1 MDSFVHLHTH
11 SNFSLLD
18 STIPLR
24 ALVERTKQLGMS
36 AVALT
41 DHNALYGA
49 IEFYRICRELEIK
62 PIIGAQVTLTDGA
75 SLVLLAKNLRGYRN
89 LCEILTKAH
98 LRGGHLHFKCE
109 MNDVL
114 DQKQGLFVL
123 SGGKKGLISQ
133 LILSRN
139 PEEAE
144 AHCRWMQE
152 RFGDSFFLE
161 LQRFVPWD
169 DFLNER
175 LHTLAETTGVPLV
188 ATNDVHL
195 LSPEDLPLRE
205 VLHAIDRNTIRERV
219 RTAGSKEQHLKS
231 PGQMRRLFAKYP
243 AARANTHQIAEACNV
258 KFALGKPVFP
268 VTEVPDGESGA
279 TYLRKLCLR
288 GAKERYRPLTRQ
300 VKKRIDYELKVIDN
314 LGFTDYFLIVKEIV
328 DFCRREAIPCVGRGS
343 AADSIVSYVLAITF
357 ADPIRFN
364 LYFERFLNPERTD
377 APDIDLDICW
387 KNRDRVLKYV
397 YKRFGK
403 EKTAMI
409 CTFSTFQ
416 SRAAIREVA
425 KVFGLPE
432 EEIGQLTREAPYMSK
447 MVNPDRTLNSVPQ
460 LKNGKRMDRTFLE
473 IIKIS
478 KRLAGFPRH
487 LSVHSGGV
495 IIAPDRLSNYTPLEV
510 AGKGIVISQYD
521 VHSIERLGLVK
532 MDLLGVRSLTI
543 ITECLEMAKR
553 EEWKAGNG
561 EGNEDGRWK
570 MAAGSG
576 WNEKSGLQIGERKS
590 ESVGREKDGNG
601 GLRIE
606 DGEAGNGERGAES
619 VKRGEDKPV
628 KDITISSLEF
638 PDSETKRKTRNL
650 KLGTDF
656 NPKFSFLRKAEK
668 LSALDMRAIPDDDP
682 ETIGMIKAGQT
693 LGCFQLESPLVRGVL
708 RKMQTDSVEDMVVA
722 VAVIRPGVGDSGIK
736 DEYILRR
743 GGKRPTRYAH
753 PILEPV
759 LKETHG
765 LTIYQEQVL
774 LIAQAVA
781 GFSLAQGDTLRRAMT
796 KNRDQELMNSMKK
809 QFLAGA
815 RKKGVLKEKA
825 LEIWQFLLQFTGFG
839 FNKAHAATYGILA
852 YQTAF
857 LKNYFPIEYM
867 TAVLNNPGGF
877 YASAV
882 YIEECRRMG
891 IPLLPPDV
899 NQSESEFTKEGHAIR
914 VGLAPVFD
922 LCDKTRK
929 RIVTERKNRRF
940 ADLCDFLQRTRTGEK
955 EAEHLIRCGALRSL
969 HPSEPLLL
977 MKCQSYFKNNRSKP
991 MVEYLTA
998 GFDPAP
1004 YPQEMRILAELEILG
1019 FGVKAHPL
1027 TLYDGLIPWENMVSS
1042 PELEAHKNRKVQFTG
1057 WYVTSRLQETVT
1069 GKYMKFISLED
1080 KHGICEVIFFP
1091 ETYTKYADILRGHG
1105 PFTVVGKIQS
1115 RIKGEANLIAE
1126 RVLRW
1131 DAPREVV
1138 NRRMKIQQI
1147 DLFQKRL

>member
-114 DQKQGLFVL
+114 DHKQGLFVL

-139 PEEAE
+139 REEAE

-152 RFGDSFFLE
+152 RFGDRFFLE

-205 VLHAIDRNTIRERV
+205 VLHAIDRNTIRARV

-231 PGQMRRLFAKYP
+231 PWQMRRLFAKYP
-243 AARANTHQIAEACNV
+243 ATLANTHQIAEACNV
-258 KFALGKPVFP
+258 KFALGKPIFP
-268 VTEVPDGESGA
+268 VTEVPDGENGA
-279 TYLRKLCLR
+279 SYLRKLCLR

-300 VKKRIDYELKVIDN
+300 VKKRIDYELKVIDDM
-314 LGFTDYFLIVKEIV
+314 GFTDYFLIVKEIV

-387 KNRDRVLKYV
+387 KSRDRVLEHV

-432 EEIGQLTREAPYMSK
+432 EEIGQLTREVPYMSK
-447 MVNPDRTLNSVPQ
+447 MVNLDRTLNSVPQ
-460 LKNGKRMDRTFLE
+460 LKNGRRIDRTFWK

-495 IIAPDRLSNYTPLEV
+495 IIAPDRLTNYTPLEV

-521 VHSIERLGLVK
+521 MYSIERLGLVK

-543 ITECLEMAKR
+543 ITECLEMTKS
-553 EEWKAGNG
+553 EERKAGSG
-561 EGNEDGRWK
+561 DGNEDGRWK
-570 MAAGSG
+570 MEAGSR
-576 WNEKSGLQIGERKS
+576 WSEKSSLQIGERGAS
-590 ESVGREKDGNG
+590 SVMG
-601 GLRIE
+601 
-606 DGEAGNGERGAES
+606 
-619 VKRGEDKPV
+619 GEDKPA
-628 KDITISSLEF
+628 KDIPISDLRF
-638 PDSETKRKTRNL
+638 PDSETKPETRNS
-650 KLGTDF
+650 KLRTDS
-656 NPKFSFLRKAEK
+656 NPKFSFLRKAER

-743 GGKRPTRYAH
+743 GGKRPTRYTH
-753 PILEPV
+753 PILESV
-759 LKETHG
+759 LRETHG

-815 RKKGVLKEKA
+815 HKKGVPKEKA

-899 NQSESEFTKEGHAIR
+899 NQSENEFTKESDAIR
-914 VGLAPVFD
+914 VGLAPVFE

-929 RIVTERKNRRF
+929 RIVTERKKRRF
-940 ADLCDFLQRTRTGEK
+940 VDLYDFLQRTRTGEK

-998 GFDPAP
+998 GFAPTP
-1004 YPQEMRILAELEILG
+1004 YPQEMQILAELEILG

-1042 PELEAHKNRKVQFTG
+1042 LELEAHKNRKVQFTG

-1091 ETYTKYADILRGHG
+1091 EAYAKYADILRGHG
-1105 PFTVVGKIQS
+1105 PFTVVGKVQS

-1131 DAPREVV
+1131 DVPREVV
-1138 NRRMKIQQI
+1138 NCRMKTQQI
-1147 DLFQKRL
+1147 DLFQKRLPPQPIS